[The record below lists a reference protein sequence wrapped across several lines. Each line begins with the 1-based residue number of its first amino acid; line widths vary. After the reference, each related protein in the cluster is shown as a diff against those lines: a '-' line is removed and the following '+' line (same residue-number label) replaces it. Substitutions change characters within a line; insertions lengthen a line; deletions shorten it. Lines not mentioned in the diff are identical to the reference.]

1 VSVSVGNLVRELVN
15 ELFHRLPILAELMP
29 VTFPLLKAGLPL
41 GNNLKRGEED
51 MAGNIVHFEINA
63 KDANRAKRFYSSL
76 FGWKYKDSEI
86 PGVEYYV
93 IDGADPGG
101 AINPLQQ
108 EPGPVVYFDT
118 DDIDASIAK
127 VRDLGGKSDDKMAIP
142 SQGWFAACVDSEG
155 NKFSLFQ
162 NDPSVTMETE
172 QQSARA

>member
-1 VSVSVGNLVRELVN
+1 
-15 ELFHRLPILAELMP
+15 
-29 VTFPLLKAGLPL
+29 
-41 GNNLKRGEED
+41 

-63 KDANRAKRFYSSL
+63 KDASRAKSFYSSL

-86 PGVEYYV
+86 PGIEYYV
-93 IDGADPGG
+93 IDGANPGG
-101 AINPLQQ
+101 AINPTVS

-142 SQGWFAACVDSEG
+142 SQGWFAACVDTEG

-172 QQSARA
+172 QQTASA

>member
-1 VSVSVGNLVRELVN
+1 MS
-15 ELFHRLPILAELMP
+15 
-29 VTFPLLKAGLPL
+29 
-41 GNNLKRGEED
+41 
-51 MAGNIVHFEINA
+51 GNIVHFEINA
-63 KDANRAKRFYSSL
+63 KDAGRAKRFYSSL

-86 PGVEYYV
+86 PGIEYYL
-93 IDGADPGG
+93 IDGVQPGG

-127 VRDLGGKSDDKMAIP
+127 VRDLGGKSDEKQAIP
-142 SQGWFAACVDSEG
+142 SQGWFAACVDTEG

-172 QQSARA
+172 QQAARA

>member
-1 VSVSVGNLVRELVN
+1 
-15 ELFHRLPILAELMP
+15 
-29 VTFPLLKAGLPL
+29 
-41 GNNLKRGEED
+41 

-63 KDANRAKRFYSSL
+63 KDAARAKRFYSAL

-86 PGVEYYV
+86 PGIEYYV
-93 IDGADPGG
+93 IDGVNPGG

-118 DDIDASIAK
+118 DNIDASIAK
-127 VRDLGGKSDDKMAIP
+127 VRDLGGKSDEKQPIP
-142 SQGWFAACVDSEG
+142 SQGWFAACVDTEG

-172 QQSARA
+172 QQTARA